1 MHLDHTLE
9 GRGGREGG
17 RGKGREKGSGGGGW
31 SEGGTYGGEAKGV
44 NYRGGR
50 REEEECR
57 ERGVSENATYAHQR
71 HYTHSTL

>member
-1 MHLDHTLE
+1 M
-9 GRGGREGG
+9 
-17 RGKGREKGSGGGGW
+17 
-31 SEGGTYGGEAKGV
+31 